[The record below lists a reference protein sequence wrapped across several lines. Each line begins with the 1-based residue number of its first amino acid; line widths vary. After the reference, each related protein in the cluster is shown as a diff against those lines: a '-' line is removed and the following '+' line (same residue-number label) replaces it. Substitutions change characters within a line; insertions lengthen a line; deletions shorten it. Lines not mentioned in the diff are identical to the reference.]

1 MDVELSDIRQH
12 MQAFAPFDT
21 LSDELLDGVVNT
33 LDIAYFKAQEQIL
46 EYDQPVDHFCYI
58 RSGAVEVFRRNGQL
72 YNRLEEGDIF
82 GHFNL
87 LRNGRVRFPA
97 VALEDTL
104 IYFIAKDAFDQL
116 CEQDSHFADFVELE
130 KPRLTTTV
138 QQHQRN
144 NDMLVTRIRRLIYR
158 QPLVIGA
165 GTPVQSA
172 AAQMRDQQYS
182 GALVIGPPSDNPRY
196 TFKDGNDALWQVRG
210 IITNADLRDKVVA
223 EALPTDTP
231 VEQLL
236 SEKIIAVQSDA
247 SVYEAMLTML
257 RHNVHHLPVMH
268 KRYPIGLV
276 HLSDI
281 IRYETQSSLY
291 LVSNI
296 FNQRNVKGLARLVP
310 DVRATFIRLVD
321 EGADANMVGQAMSTI
336 GRAFS
341 QRLLELAEEEL
352 GPPPVPY
359 CLMALGSMA
368 RNEQLL
374 VTDQDNALVIDDA
387 FEPERHDAYFLALAT
402 RLSDGLD
409 ACGYPYCTGG
419 IMATNPKWRQPLSQ
433 WHAYFKE
440 WVAAPSP
447 ERLLHSSIFFDLDAV
462 AGEHRLVEAL
472 QKQVATLAPQSAL
485 FLAAMARNALNRTP
499 PLGLFRTFVVEN
511 DGKQSKGINLK
522 RRGTAPLTDLIRV
535 HALACGSQAQNSYE
549 RLDAIAKTQLLA
561 SGVPEKLRHAL
572 DYLTMTRIRHQ
583 VYALRHEQTPDN
595 NVDPALVSQQERH
608 HLKEAFQAISLAQ
621 KFLKYRYPVPALMGK
636 GPVS

>member
-144 NDMLVTRIRRLIYR
+144 NDMLVTKIRRLIYR

-462 AGEHRLVEAL
+462 AGEHRLVEA
-472 QKQVATLAPQSAL
+472 
-485 FLAAMARNALNRTP
+485 
-499 PLGLFRTFVVEN
+499 
-511 DGKQSKGINLK
+511 
-522 RRGTAPLTDLIRV
+522 
-535 HALACGSQAQNSYE
+535 
-549 RLDAIAKTQLLA
+549 
-561 SGVPEKLRHAL
+561 
-572 DYLTMTRIRHQ
+572 
-583 VYALRHEQTPDN
+583 
-595 NVDPALVSQQERH
+595 
-608 HLKEAFQAISLAQ
+608 
-621 KFLKYRYPVPALMGK
+621 
-636 GPVS
+636 